1 MKLEMA
7 RGLFVVAALAT
18 ATMAM
23 AAWEQPATRI
33 ISASHGEG
41 FCPLPRVAKPQ
52 SLVQPD
58 HDLLLFLY
66 SMTQGTGQRG

>member
-7 RGLFVVAALAT
+7 RGLFLVAALAT
-18 ATMAM
+18 TTVAM
-23 AAWEQPATRI
+23 AAWQQPATRI
-33 ISASHGEG
+33 LSTVHGEG
-41 FCPLPRVAKPQ
+41 HCPLPRVAKSQP
-52 SLVQPD
+52 VVRPD

>member
-18 ATMAM
+18 ATVAT
-23 AAWEQPATRI
+23 AAWEQPATKI
-33 ISASHGEG
+33 LSAVHGEG
-41 FCPLPRVAKPQ
+41 HCPLPRIAKPQ
-52 SLVQPD
+52 QVIQPD

-66 SMTQGTGQRG
+66 SMAQGTRQRG